1 MLHPMELNEETC
13 SPTALGRDPASAACP
28 IVSSSASPS
37 KAGTPETGAGKTLG
51 LCGASSGVGGT
62 FLTASASSSLRG
74 AETKGA
80 GVGGAIPLA
89 KINWEPKEAYENCQG
104 QVFTWLIISPF
115 HAFGNLLIL
124 RVTNSWLL
132 PGTATML
139 TSLLIVFP
147 SQMPFVHC
155 GAPLADCRR
164 YPKTHSPNTATRPL

>member
-1 MLHPMELNEETC
+1 MELKELAVQLHLEGT
-13 SPTALGRDPASAACP
+13 PAACP

-37 KAGTPETGAGKTLG
+37 KAGTPETGRQNTRFVWRLNWSRRHISN
-51 LCGASSGVGGT
+51 CFCIFIPERSW
-62 FLTASASSSLRG
+62 
-74 AETKGA
+74 TKGA
-80 GVGGAIPLA
+80 GVGGAILLA

-104 QVFTWLIISPF
+104 QVSTWLIISPF

-155 GAPLADCRR
+155 GAPLADFRMS
-164 YPKTHSPNTATRPL
+164 KTSPRSVGSRSGGFFFNRKNL